1 MAFVCSVVG
10 SAATQPASGAE
21 YLYCLQ
27 VKRLH
32 ETFHEPFRKAM
43 RQGPLSFSP
52 THTPA
57 KQAGQQAQHEGQ
69 APASDAP
76 AAAAAVAAMPVIE
89 MPMEFA
95 LEDPGKDEIE
105 QDLPFL

>member
-1 MAFVCSVVG
+1 
-10 SAATQPASGAE
+10 
-21 YLYCLQ
+21 
-27 VKRLH
+27 
-32 ETFHEPFRKAM
+32 M

-76 AAAAAVAAMPVIE
+76 AAAAAAAAVAAMPVIG
-89 MPMEFA
+89 MPMESA